1 MSNCNLKNFSIN
13 FNNTQRL
20 RDMMPKDI
28 LVMSDLSIKTHADT
42 VLLEILQ
49 VDDISIDDIFMKR
62 KDKIDMIKSG
72 WDNTCV

>member
-28 LVMSDLSIKTHADT
+28 FVMSDLSIKTHADT

>member
-1 MSNCNLKNFSIN
+1 
-13 FNNTQRL
+13 
-20 RDMMPKDI
+20 MMPKDI